1 MTLRQKILCICMLTL
16 TFASLVGTVIAA
28 GFSTQYDIVVG
39 GVCPEDI
46 YATRTITDTVTTQE
60 RKTAAAERVED
71 VYITD
76 FDAIDRAVDKAEE
89 ALSCILRLRDSFSE
103 STTAPE
109 DYSAFDNTTYLSD
122 RAFSSA
128 LEISD
133 TQFELLLQNV
143 PMLLGDIMTDG
154 VTDKEEGVELFNEAL
169 SSLENVSD
177 RASNIAYELCK
188 GAIIVNKTYS
198 AEETD
203 RQREIA
209 RNSVS
214 NVTYM
219 KNQVIARRGEIISEA
234 QHAMLKELGF
244 VKGAIQIDIY
254 HTISV
259 VSLLLLTMGLVI
271 LYYVT
276 LGKKELST
284 TPSMA
289 AVICGILTIVGS
301 LIILFGVKSGEGI
314 IYLMPL
320 SLIPALISLLLG
332 SNLACMVNI
341 ITATLAGIQ
350 TNDLS
355 ITLSLILAGSA
366 TAYIF
371 SRVSRRSHLLSATA
385 MSALAYAATYSAI
398 IIDTSKNI
406 LDVFLIFA
414 CAFAG
419 GFFGGI
425 LTIGTIPFWE
435 AMFDVIT
442 PMKLGELSNPEHKL
456 LKKLLLNAPG
466 SYHHSLTVAN
476 MADAAAEAI
485 GANALLARVGAYY
498 HDIGK
503 MENPSY
509 FKENQFGC
517 DNPHDLLPYEESA
530 DILLKHVS
538 DGVRLASQY
547 HLPTAV
553 KDIIAQ
559 HHGTTTASYF
569 LYKARSENPD
579 VDASR
584 FTYPGPVPQSKEA
597 TIIMLADACEAAVR
611 AMREKG
617 AVDAEKVVNDIVS
630 GRIAEGQLAN
640 TSLTF
645 SDLEKVKASFVKTL
659 DQYFHKRIIYPQNE
673 KKD

>member
-1 MTLRQKILCICMLTL
+1 MTLRQKILCICMIAL
-16 TFASLVGTVIAA
+16 TFITLVGTVIGA
-28 GFSTQYDIVVG
+28 GFSTQYDITVG

-60 RKTAAAERVED
+60 RKNAAALRVED
-71 VYITD
+71 VYVTD
-76 FDAIDRAVDKAEE
+76 FDAIDRALDKVNE
-89 ALSCILRLRDSFSE
+89 ALADIRTEREIPREE
-103 STTAPE
+103 STAP
-109 DYSAFDNTTYLSD
+109 DSDIIDNTTYLSD
-122 RAFSSA
+122 RAFTAA
-128 LEISD
+128 LEIPAS
-133 TQFELLLQNV
+133 QFELVAENV
-143 PMLLGDIMTDG
+143 PLIIEDIMVEG
-154 VTDKEEGVELFNEAL
+154 VTDKEESIDKFNEAFL
-169 SSLENVSD
+169 SLGSVPD
-177 RASNIAYELCK
+177 RVSNIAYELCK
-188 GAIIVNKTYS
+188 GAISVNKTFS
-198 AEETD
+198 TEETD
-203 RQREIA
+203 KQREVAKNAI
-209 RNSVS
+209 SP
-214 NVTYM
+214 VTYM
-219 KNQVIARRGEIISEA
+219 KNQIIARRGEIITEA

-244 VKGAIQIDIY
+244 VKGAIQIDIF

-259 VSLLLLTMGLVI
+259 VSLLLLTIGLVI
-271 LYYVT
+271 LYYIT
-276 LGKKELST
+276 LGKKDISAT
-284 TPSMA
+284 VSIATI
-289 AVICGILTIVGS
+289 ICSVLTILGS
-301 LIILFGVKSGEGI
+301 LIILFGVKSGESI

-332 SNLACMVNI
+332 SNLSCMVNI
-341 ITATLAGIQ
+341 IIATLAGIQ

-355 ITLSLILAGSA
+355 VTLSLILAGA
-366 TAYIF
+366 MTAYIF
-371 SRVSRRSHLLSATA
+371 SRVSRRAHLLSATA
-385 MSALAYAATYSAI
+385 LSATVYALSYSAI
-398 IIDTSKNI
+398 MIDSSKNI

-414 CAFAG
+414 YAFAG

-435 AMFDVIT
+435 AIFDVIT

-485 GANALLARVGAYY
+485 GANARLARVGAYY

-503 MENPSY
+503 MENPLY
-509 FKENQFGC
+509 FKENQFGG
-517 DNPHDLLPYEESA
+517 DNPHDALPCEESA

-538 DGVRLASQY
+538 DGVRLASTY

-559 HHGTTTASYF
+559 HHGTTTTSYF
-569 LYKARSENPD
+569 LYKAKSENPD
-579 VDASR
+579 VDPAR
-584 FTYPGPVPQSKEA
+584 FTYPGPVPKSKEA

-617 AVDAEKVVNDIVS
+617 AVDAKKVVEDIVS
-630 GRIAEGQLAN
+630 GRLTEGQLSD
-640 TSLTF
+640 TSLSF
-645 SDLEKVKASFVKTL
+645 ADLEKVKESFVKTL

>member
-1 MTLRQKILCICMLTL
+1 MTLRQKILCICMIAL
-16 TFASLVGTVIAA
+16 TFITLVGTVIAA
-28 GFSTQYDIVVG
+28 GFSTQYDVKVG
-39 GVCPEDI
+39 FVCPEDI
-46 YATRTITDTVTTQE
+46 YATRTITDTVTTLE
-60 RKTAAAERVED
+60 RKNAAEMRIED
-71 VYITD
+71 VYVTD
-76 FDAIDRAVDKAEE
+76 FDAVDRAIDRVNE
-89 ALSCILRLRDSFSE
+89 ALADIRTEREVPYEE
-103 STTAPE
+103 STAP
-109 DYSAFDNTTYLSD
+109 DSDTIDNTTYLSD
-122 RAFSSA
+122 RAFTAA
-128 LEISD
+128 LEIPSS
-133 TQFELLLQNV
+133 QFELIAENV
-143 PMLLGDIMTDG
+143 PSFIEDLMVEG
-154 VTDKEEGVELFNEAL
+154 VTDKEEAIEKFNEAF
-169 SSLENVSD
+169 SSLGSVTD
-177 RASNIAYELCK
+177 RVSNIAYELCK
-188 GAIIVNKTYS
+188 GAISVNKTFS
-198 AEETD
+198 QEETD
-203 RQREIA
+203 RQKEIA
-209 RNSVS
+209 RGAVS
-214 NVTYM
+214 PVTYM
-219 KNQVIARRGEIISEA
+219 KNQVIARRGEIITEA
-234 QHAMLKELGF
+234 QLAMLKELGF
-244 VKGAIQIDIY
+244 VKGAIQIDIF
-254 HTISV
+254 HTVSV
-259 VSLLLLTMGLVI
+259 VSLLLLAIGLVI
-271 LYYVT
+271 LYYIT
-276 LGKKELST
+276 LGKKEISATISIT
-284 TPSMA
+284 TI
-289 AVICGILTIVGS
+289 ICSILTIAGS
-301 LIILFGVKSGEGI
+301 FIILFGVKSSAGI

-332 SNLACMVNI
+332 SNLAAVVNI
-341 ITATLAGIQ
+341 VTAALAGIQ
-350 TNDLS
+350 ANDLS
-355 ITLSLILAGSA
+355 VTLSLILAGA
-366 TAYIF
+366 MTAYVF
-371 SRVSRRSHLLSATA
+371 SRVRRRAHLLSATA
-385 MSALAYAATYSAI
+385 LSALAYAFSYSAI
-398 IIDTSKNI
+398 LIDTSKNI

-414 CAFAG
+414 YALAG

-435 AMFDVIT
+435 AIFDVIT

-485 GANALLARVGAYY
+485 GANSLLARVGAYY

-503 MENPSY
+503 MENPLY

-517 DNPHDLLPYEESA
+517 DNPHDALPYEESA

-538 DGVRLASQY
+538 DGVRLASVH

-579 VDASR
+579 VDPAR

-617 AVDAEKVVNDIVS
+617 AVDAKKVVDDIVS
-630 GRIAEGQLAN
+630 GRLTEGQLKDTA
-640 TSLTF
+640 LTF

>member
-1 MTLRQKILCICMLTL
+1 MTLRQKILCISMIAL
-16 TFASLVGTVIAA
+16 TFIALVGTVIAA
-28 GFSTQYDIVVG
+28 GLSTQYDILVG

-46 YATRTITDTVTTQE
+46 YATRTITDTVTTNE
-60 RKTAAAERVED
+60 RKNAAALRIED

-76 FDAIDRAVDKAEE
+76 FDAIDRSVERVKE
-89 ALSCILRLRDSFSE
+89 ALADIRTLRETPSEAATDVDSATS
-103 STTAPE
+103 
-109 DYSAFDNTTYLSD
+109 FDNITYLSD
-122 RAFSSA
+122 RAFTSA
-128 LEISD
+128 LEISSS
-133 TQFELLLQNV
+133 QFDLLAENV
-143 PMLLGDIMTDG
+143 PIILRDIMTDG
-154 VTDKEEGVELFNEAL
+154 VTDKEAGIESFNTAFTA
-169 SSLENVSD
+169 SGNISD
-177 RASNIAYELCK
+177 RTANVAYELCK
-188 GAIIVNKTYS
+188 GAISVNKTYS

-203 RQREIA
+203 KQREIA
-209 RNSVS
+209 KNSVS

-219 KNQVIARRGEIISEA
+219 KNQVIARRGEIITDA
-234 QHAMLKELGF
+234 QYAMLKELGF
-244 VKGAIQIDIY
+244 VKGSIQLDVF
-254 HTISV
+254 HTVSV
-259 VSLLLLTMGLVI
+259 VSLLLLTIGLVI

-276 LGKKELST
+276 VGKRDIAT
-284 TPSMA
+284 TASMA
-289 AVICGILTIVGS
+289 SVICAILTIAGS
-301 LIILFGVKSGEGI
+301 LIILFGVKSGDDI

-320 SLIPALISLLLG
+320 SMIPALISLLLG
-332 SNLACMVNI
+332 SNLACLVNVV
-341 ITATLAGIQ
+341 TAALAGIQ

-355 ITLSLILAGSA
+355 VTLSLILAGAA
-366 TAYIF
+366 TAYVF
-371 SRVSRRSHLLSATA
+371 SRVRRRSHLLSATA
-385 MSALAYAATYSAI
+385 LSAISYALSYSAI
-398 IIDTSKNI
+398 MIDTSKNI
-406 LDVFLIFA
+406 LDVFVIFA
-414 CAFAG
+414 YAFAG

-456 LKKLLLNAPG
+456 LKKLLLYAPG

-503 MENPSY
+503 MENPMY
-509 FKENQFGC
+509 FKENQFGT
-517 DNPHDLLPYEESA
+517 DNPHDSLPYEESA

-559 HHGTTTASYF
+559 HHGTTTTGYF
-569 LYKARSENPD
+569 LYKAKSENPD
-579 VDASR
+579 VDPAR
-584 FTYPGPVPQSKEA
+584 FTYPGPTPQSKEA

-617 AVDAEKVVNDIVS
+617 PVDAKKVVDDIVS
-630 GRIAEGQLAN
+630 SRLSEGQLAD

-645 SDLEKVKASFVKTL
+645 SDLEKVKESFVKTL